1 MPPSTQNRYSA
12 RGARARAS
20 HRRSGLLGAL
30 LSVAAML
37 SITTVATAETSTSPK
52 PQVQTATTPLP
63 VVRGQRRVPA
73 PLMPQSRFT
82 VRKQIESIEPT
93 SWLARYGKVR
103 VRKMKR

>member
-1 MPPSTQNRYSA
+1 MAPASQNRCSA
-12 RGARARAS
+12 LRRRPRAS

>member
-1 MPPSTQNRYSA
+1 MPPSTQNRSSA
-12 RGARARAS
+12 RGARVWAS

-30 LSVAAML
+30 MSVAAML
-37 SITTVATAETSTSPK
+37 SITTVATAETSPK

-73 PLMPQSRFT
+73 PLIPQSRFT

-93 SWLARYGKVR
+93 RWLARYGKVR
-103 VRKMKR
+103 VRKMTR

>member
-1 MPPSTQNRYSA
+1 MPPSTQNRSSA
-12 RGARARAS
+12 RGARAWAS

-30 LSVAAML
+30 ISVAAML
-37 SITTVATAETSTSPK
+37 SITTVATAETSPK

-73 PLMPQSRFT
+73 PLIPQSRFT

-93 SWLARYGKVR
+93 RWLARYGKVR
-103 VRKMKR
+103 VRKMTR

>member
-52 PQVQTATTPLP
+52 PQVQTATAALP
-63 VVRGQRRVPA
+63 VVPSPRRVPA
-73 PLMPQSRFT
+73 PLVPQSRFT

-93 SWLARYGKVR
+93 SWLARYGQVR

>member
-1 MPPSTQNRYSA
+1 PSTQNRSSA
-12 RGARARAS
+12 RGARAWAS

-30 LSVAAML
+30 ISVAAML
-37 SITTVATAETSTSPK
+37 SITTVATAETSPK

-73 PLMPQSRFT
+73 PLIPQSRFT

-93 SWLARYGKVR
+93 RWLARYGKVR
-103 VRKMKR
+103 VRKMTR

>member
-1 MPPSTQNRYSA
+1 MPPSTQNRDSA
-12 RGARARAS
+12 LGGPARPSR
-20 HRRSGLLGAL
+20 RRSGLLGAL

-52 PQVQTATTPLP
+52 PQVQTATAALP
-63 VVRGQRRVPA
+63 VVPGQRRVPA
-73 PLMPQSRFT
+73 PLIPQSRFS